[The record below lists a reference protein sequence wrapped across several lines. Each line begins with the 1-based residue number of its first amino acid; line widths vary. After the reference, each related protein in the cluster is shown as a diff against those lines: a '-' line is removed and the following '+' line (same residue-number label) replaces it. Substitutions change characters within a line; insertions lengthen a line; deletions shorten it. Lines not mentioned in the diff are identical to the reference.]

1 MERAEAIKRIK
12 ELGVNNV
19 HIRPFGLKGW
29 GILHQIDLYH
39 AEVIFKAYT
48 EDECRDLIKE
58 IVGGDR
64 K

>member
-19 HIRPFGLKGW
+19 HIRPIGLKGW
-29 GILHQIDLYH
+29 AILHQVDMFH
-39 AEVIFKAYT
+39 AEVLFKADT

-58 IVGGDR
+58 IVGGER